1 MKSVKATSLHPDSP
15 TVSVIVPA
23 YNHAPYLRERIE
35 SILHQTF
42 QDFELILLDDCSP
55 DDSARI
61 LRSYENHPKVKGVIV
76 NDRNSGSTFAQWKKG
91 LSLAEGKYVWIAES
105 DDSSSS
111 DFLSEMVGI
120 LEANQEAQMAFCGSV
135 MIDAEGRE
143 ISGMDWDRWK
153 KGDQEIEIRDAHS
166 LIASHLL
173 FTSNIYNAGQ
183 VLMRRDALP
192 EITDQQTHM
201 RYCGDWLF
209 WVNLLAGARK
219 GIIVRKKLNRF
230 RQHDR
235 KVSPGASK
243 AGLYFIEGLPIMAR
257 VADVLGLNDYQRKVL
272 AGRTLK
278 RLRKFPQ
285 LTREKRKLLDTLLDT
300 LSQGTTVESRRPIFL
315 YQTDRNLTH
324 RSGLAFTSLR

>member
-91 LSLAEGKYVWIAES
+91 LSLAEGRYVWIAES

-143 ISGMDWDRWK
+143 IRDMDWDRWK
-153 KGDQEIEIRDAHS
+153 KGDPEIEIRDANS

-243 AGLYFIEGLPIMAR
+243 AGLYFIEGLPIIAR

-285 LTREKRKLLDTLLDT
+285 LAREKRELLDTLLDT
-300 LSQGTTVESRRPIFL
+300 LSRGTTVESRRPIFL

>member
-91 LSLAEGKYVWIAES
+91 LSLAEGRYVWIAES

-143 ISGMDWDRWK
+143 IRDMDWDRWK
-153 KGDQEIEIRDAHS
+153 KGDPEIEIRDANS

-243 AGLYFIEGLPIMAR
+243 AGLYFIEGLPIIAR